1 MTNLMLLK
9 GFEVELFTGTFAGK
23 NVGIASAI
31 TEDLSDFVKEPDQRN
46 LEYITV
52 PDQRY
57 TVLKHALLL
66 PRQKLRKWLDLK
78 QLTILPGSTLS
89 LGNTKIFERS
99 DSENTYH
106 SFIEKNYGTN
116 VVTASIHIN
125 LGIENLS
132 LLFSALRLVRCE
144 ASLFLALSAS
154 SPFLGG
160 NATGVHSQRWVQF
173 PKTPSDVPMFFD
185 HAHYVTWVQQ
195 QLNQG
200 NMHNERHLWTSVRP
214 NGPERPHI
222 LNRLE
227 LRICDLVCNVD
238 LLLAITAL
246 LELRIINLKNN
257 IKKYDP
263 IEASSKNQTELA
275 LLSDENDLYAAKYSL
290 DANLFHWRNGKQIKC
305 RDWIK
310 ELLLDV
316 TPLAKELDMFELLR
330 PIESVLK
337 NGNQSMI
344 WLDSYHNG
352 ASIQSLLQKGISEME
367 QEETNLIQMKSTFS

>member
-1 MTNLMLLK
+1 MNDLMLLK
-9 GFEVELFTGTFAGK
+9 GFEVELFTGTPDGE
-23 NVGIASAI
+23 NVGVASAV
-31 TEDLSDFVKEPDQRN
+31 TKELPDFVKEPDQRN

-57 TVLKHALLL
+57 AVLKHALLI
-66 PRQKLRKWLDLK
+66 PRQKLRKWLDCQK
-78 QLTILPGSTLS
+78 LTILPGSTLS

-99 DSENTYH
+99 DSENSYH

-154 SPFLGG
+154 SPFLNGKV
-160 NATGVHSQRWVQF
+160 TGAHSQRWVQF
-173 PKTPSDVPMFFD
+173 PKTPSKVPIFVD
-185 HAHYVTWVQQ
+185 HAHYVAWVED
-195 QLNQG
+195 QLGMG
-200 NMHNERHLWTSVRP
+200 NMQNERHLWTSVRP

-227 LRICDLVCNVD
+227 LRICDLVADVD

-257 IKKYDP
+257 LKKFDP
-263 IEASSKNQTELA
+263 IAASSKTQQELA
-275 LLSDENDLYAAKYSL
+275 LLADENDLNAAQSSL
-290 DANLFHWRNGKQIKC
+290 DANLYHWRDGKPIKC

-310 ELLLDV
+310 ELLSDV
-316 TPLAKELDMFELLR
+316 SPLAKELDMVKLLQ
-330 PIESVLK
+330 PLESVLT
-337 NGNQSMI
+337 NGNQSMK
-344 WLDSYHNG
+344 WLNKYSNG
-352 ASIQSLLQKGISEME
+352 VSIKSLLKQGICEME
-367 QEETNLIQMKSTFS
+367 KEEINFLQMNSIH

>member
-1 MTNLMLLK
+1 MTNFMLLK
-9 GFEVELFTGTFAGK
+9 GFEVELFTGTYAGE
-23 NVGIASAI
+23 NVGVASAI
-31 TEDLSDFVKEPDQRN
+31 TEDLSEFVKEPDQRN

-57 TVLKHALLL
+57 AVLKHALLL
-66 PRQKLRKWLDLK
+66 PRQKLRKWLDCQK
-78 QLTILPGSTLS
+78 LTILPGSTLS

-99 DSENTYH
+99 DLENSYH

-132 LLFSALRLVRCE
+132 LLFSALRLIRCE

-154 SPFLGG
+154 SPFLEGH
-160 NATGVHSQRWVQF
+160 ATGAHSQRWVQF
-173 PKTPSDVPMFFD
+173 PKTPSKVPMFVN
-185 HAHYVTWVQQ
+185 HAHYVAWVEE
-195 QLNQG
+195 QLSQG
-200 NMHNERHLWTSVRP
+200 SMQNERHLWTSVRP
-214 NGPERPHI
+214 NGPERPHV

-227 LRICDLVCNVD
+227 LRICDLVTDVD

-257 IKKYDP
+257 MKKFDP
-263 IEASSKNQTELA
+263 IKASSKTQEELA
-275 LLSDENDLYAAKYSL
+275 LLADENDLLVAKSSL
-290 DANLFHWRNGKQIKC
+290 DANLSHWKNGKQIKC

-316 TPLAKELDMFELLR
+316 TPLAKELDMLELLQ
-330 PIESVLK
+330 PIESVLT
-337 NGNQSMI
+337 NGNQSMR
-344 WLDSYHNG
+344 WLDSYSNG
-352 ASIQSLLQKGISEME
+352 VSIQTLLQHGMGEME
-367 QEETNLIQMKSTFS
+367 REETNFIQMNSTY

>member
-1 MTNLMLLK
+1 MTNFRLLK
-9 GFEVELFTGTFAGK
+9 GFEVELFTGTFAGE
-23 NVGIASAI
+23 NVGVSSAV
-31 TEDLSDFVKEPDQRN
+31 TEDLLDFVKEPDQRN

-52 PDQRY
+52 PDKRY
-57 TVLKHALLL
+57 SVLKHALLL
-66 PRQKLRKWLDLK
+66 PRQTLRKWLGSK

-99 DSENTYH
+99 DSENSYH
-106 SFIEKNYGTN
+106 SFIEKEYGTN

-125 LGIENLS
+125 IGIENLS

-154 SPFLGG
+154 SPFLEG
-160 NATGVHSQRWVQF
+160 NATGLHSQRWSQF
-173 PKTPSDVPMFFD
+173 PRTPAKVPMFLD
-185 HAHYVTWVQQ
+185 HAHYVKWVEE

-214 NGPERPHI
+214 NGPERPHS

-227 LRICDLVCNVD
+227 LRICDLVTNVD

-263 IEASSKNQTELA
+263 LESSSKTQKELA
-275 LLSDENDLYAAKYSL
+275 ILSDENDLNVAKSSL
-290 DANLFHWRNGKQIKC
+290 DANLSHWRNGKQIKC
-305 RDWIK
+305 REWIK
-310 ELLLDV
+310 ALLLDV
-316 TPLAKELDMFELLR
+316 APLAKELDMFELLQ
-330 PIESVLK
+330 PIESVLN
-337 NGNQSMI
+337 NGNQSMR
-344 WLDSYHNG
+344 WLDSYSKG
-352 ASIQSLLQKGISEME
+352 LSIQYLLQQAISEME
-367 QEETNLIQMKSTFS
+367 QEEKDFIQIKSTF

>member
-1 MTNLMLLK
+1 MTNFMLLK
-9 GFEVELFTGTFAGK
+9 GFEVELFTGTYAGK
-23 NVGIASAI
+23 NVGVASAI

-57 TVLKHALLL
+57 AVLKHALLL
-66 PRQKLRKWLDLK
+66 PRQKLRKWLDFQK
-78 QLTILPGSTLS
+78 LTILPGSTLS

-99 DSENTYH
+99 DSENSYH

-132 LLFSALRLVRCE
+132 LLFAALRLVRCE

-154 SPFLGG
+154 SPFLDG
-160 NATGVHSQRWVQF
+160 NATGAHSQRWVQF
-173 PKTPSDVPMFFD
+173 PKTPVNVPMFAD
-185 HAHYVTWVQQ
+185 HAHYVAWIEE
-195 QLNQG
+195 QLSKGIMQ
-200 NMHNERHLWTSVRP
+200 NERHLWTSVRP
-214 NGPERPHI
+214 NGPDRPHV

-263 IEASSKNQTELA
+263 IESSSKTQTELA
-275 LLSDENDLYAAKYSL
+275 LLSDNNDLNAAKSSL
-290 DANLFHWRNGKQIKC
+290 DANLFHWKNGTQIKC

-316 TPLAKELDMFELLR
+316 TPLAKELNMFELLQ
-330 PIESVLK
+330 PIDSVLI

-344 WLDSYHNG
+344 WLDSYSKG
-352 ASIQSLLQKGISEME
+352 ESIQALLQKGIGEMK
-367 QEETNLIQMKSTFS
+367 QEETNFIPMKSIY

>member
-1 MTNLMLLK
+1 MTNFMLLK
-9 GFEVELFTGTFAGK
+9 GFEVELFTGTYAGK
-23 NVGIASAI
+23 NVGVASAI

-57 TVLKHALLL
+57 AVLKHALLL
-66 PRQKLRKWLDLK
+66 PRQKLRKWLDFQK
-78 QLTILPGSTLS
+78 LTILPGSTLS

-99 DSENTYH
+99 DLENSYH

-132 LLFSALRLVRCE
+132 LLFSALRLIRCE

-154 SPFLGG
+154 SPFLEGQ
-160 NATGVHSQRWVQF
+160 ATGAHSQRWVQF
-173 PKTPSDVPMFFD
+173 PKTPSKVPMFVN
-185 HAHYVTWVQQ
+185 HAHYVAWVEE
-195 QLNQG
+195 QLSQG
-200 NMHNERHLWTSVRP
+200 SMQNERHLWTSVRP
-214 NGPERPHI
+214 NGPERPHV

-227 LRICDLVCNVD
+227 LRICDLVTDVD

-257 IKKYDP
+257 MKKFDP
-263 IEASSKNQTELA
+263 IEASSKTQEELA
-275 LLSDENDLYAAKYSL
+275 LLADENDLIAAQSSL
-290 DANLFHWRNGKQIKC
+290 DANLFHWKNGKQIKC
-305 RDWIK
+305 RDWIN

-316 TPLAKELDMFELLR
+316 TPLAKELDMFELLQ
-330 PIESVLK
+330 PIESVLT

-344 WLDSYHNG
+344 WLDSYSKG
-352 ASIQSLLQKGISEME
+352 VSIQTLLQHGIGEME
-367 QEETNLIQMKSTFS
+367 REETNFIQMNSTY

>member
-1 MTNLMLLK
+1 MTNFMLLK
-9 GFEVELFTGTFAGK
+9 GFEVELFTGTYAGK
-23 NVGIASAI
+23 NVGVASAI

-57 TVLKHALLL
+57 AVLKHALLL
-66 PRQKLRKWLDLK
+66 PRQKLRKWLDFQK
-78 QLTILPGSTLS
+78 LTILPGSTLS

-99 DSENTYH
+99 DLENSYH

-154 SPFLGG
+154 SPFLEGQ
-160 NATGVHSQRWVQF
+160 ATGAHSQRWVQF
-173 PKTPSDVPMFFD
+173 PKTPSNVPLFVD
-185 HAHYVTWVQQ
+185 HSHYVEWVEE
-195 QLNQG
+195 QLGQG
-200 NMHNERHLWTSVRP
+200 SMQNERHLWTSVRP
-214 NGPERPHI
+214 NGPERPHV

-227 LRICDLVCNVD
+227 LRICDLVADVD

-257 IKKYDP
+257 MKKFDP
-263 IEASSKNQTELA
+263 IEASSKTQEELA
-275 LLSDENDLYAAKYSL
+275 LLADENDLIAAQSSL
-290 DANLFHWRNGKQIKC
+290 DANLFHWKNGKQIKC
-305 RDWIK
+305 RDWIN

-316 TPLAKELDMFELLR
+316 TPLAKELDMFELLQ
-330 PIESVLK
+330 PIETVLT
-337 NGNQSMI
+337 NGNQSMM
-344 WLDSYHNG
+344 WLDSYSKG
-352 ASIQSLLQKGISEME
+352 VSIQTLLQQGIGEME
-367 QEETNLIQMKSTFS
+367 LEETNFMQMNSTY